1 MVILILTLDL
11 TLPLASPL
19 LVVLDPLMMQRC
31 HGARLSH
38 RRLVSECAVYLMLLL
53 VLDVQV

>member
-11 TLPLASPL
+11 PLPLASPL

-38 RRLVSECAVYLMLLL
+38 RRVRGECEYLLHLLI
-53 VLDVQV
+53 LDVQV